1 MRVQFLTSLA
11 HQLIVALNTYEHHH
25 ALKLLTAIL
34 EISFESI
41 TKNGGIK

>member
-1 MRVQFLTSLA
+1 MNVQFLSSLA
-11 HQLIVALNTYEHHH
+11 NQLIVALNTHEHRY

-34 EISFESI
+34 EISFHSI

>member
-1 MRVQFLTSLA
+1 MNVQFLSSLA
-11 HQLIVALNTYEHHH
+11 NQLIVALNTHEHRY

-34 EISFESI
+34 EISFQSI